1 MSTLELDLTT
11 AVDGSGSTLDSTDL
25 RFLNTS
31 KRPDY
36 DIGVRPVRIVDL
48 FCGCGGLTLGLAEAA
63 RRMQRRVDVRLAVD
77 LDERAVNVFKANF
90 PRAQVQCDAVEFF
103 FDGKVGQ
110 SLTDK
115 ELGVRDAVG
124 SVHSLVGGPP
134 CQGHSD
140 LNNHTRR
147 EDRRNSLYVLMAR
160 AAEVLQPEVVLIE
173 NVQAVARDRGQ
184 VVQET
189 EKVLQAAGYCVS
201 TVLLDLGRLGVPQ
214 RRRRHFLLATKQG
227 LPTPTM
233 IFQHMISINKE
244 YRTVRWAIGDLAQ
257 HRNGDPLHVASE
269 ISPDNQRRI
278 AWLHEHGEYDLPNHQ
293 RPVCHRNK
301 NHTYKSVYGRLRW
314 DQPAQTITTGFS
326 SMGQG
331 RYVHPSRRRTLTP
344 REAARLQFFPDFF
357 DFAVINERTIWNEMI
372 GNAVPPKLT
381 MVLGAILIPH
391 LY

>member
-1 MSTLELDLTT
+1 MSTLELDLTA
-11 AVDGSGSTLDSTDL
+11 AVDGSGSTPDSADL

-36 DIGVRPVRIVDL
+36 HIGVRPVRIVDL

-77 LDERAVNVFKANF
+77 LDESAVNVFKANF

-124 SVHSLVGGPP
+124 SVHFLVGGPP

-147 EDRRNSLYVLMAR
+147 KDRRNSLYVLMAR
-160 AAEVLQPEVVLIE
+160 AAEVLQPDVVLIE

-184 VVQET
+184 VVQTT
-189 EKVLQAAGYCVS
+189 EKVLQATGYCAS
-201 TVLLDLGRLGVPQ
+201 TAVLDLGRIGVPQ
-214 RRRRHFLLATKQG
+214 RRRRHLLLATRTR
-227 LPTPTM
+227 LPKPAEVL
-233 IFQHMISINKE
+233 QLLASNRQQS
-244 YRTVRWAIGDLAQ
+244 RTVRWAIGTL
-257 HRNGDPLHVASE
+257 NGAALDPLQIPSAVS
-269 ISPDNQRRI
+269 SKNQERM
-278 AWLHEHGEYDLPNHQ
+278 AWLFDKNRFDLPDKYRPACHQ
-293 RPVCHRNK
+293 DG
-301 NHTYKSVYGRLRW
+301 NHTYRSVYGRLRW
-314 DQPAQTITTGFS
+314 DQVAPTITTGFT

-331 RYVHPSRRRTLTP
+331 RFVHPAERRTLTP

-357 DFAVINERTIWNEMI
+357 DFSATDKRSSWADMI
-372 GNAVPPKLT
+372 GNPVPPKLT
-381 MVLGAILIPH
+381 IEVGRVLLPQ
-391 LY
+391 L